1 METLASSVQ
10 KIWLRLVKDF
20 LLHQL
25 LGLIP
30 SSYEP
35 AKAKPR
41 LNLLYINFL
50 LLFCIY
56 HVLQMLENKT
66 FWELINLIDFVENSR
81 VLLSYMK
88 IFLVEH
94 IIYISWY
101 GMLGVWDHRDLHMTH
116 SHVLFIPS
124 YILKKLSIDK
134 HLESWT
140 RGGLRLLNNL
150 SFVRHMV
157 FLSSLNLMYESNKFV
172 VG

>member
-1 METLASSVQ
+1 MVE
-10 KIWLRLVKDF
+10 DF
-20 LLHQL
+20 LVRQL
-25 LGLIP
+25 LGPTP

-101 GMLGVWDHRDLHMTH
+101 GMLGV
-116 SHVLFIPS
+116 
-124 YILKKLSIDK
+124 
-134 HLESWT
+134 
-140 RGGLRLLNNL
+140 
-150 SFVRHMV
+150 
-157 FLSSLNLMYESNKFV
+157 
-172 VG
+172 